1 MTKKILRGASIYAEG
16 SNIRHGSL
24 FLEGSKIVGMSESV
38 TDHSKD
44 LTDDTEII
52 NLKKEWTIIP
62 GFIDLHIHG
71 LENVDVM
78 DGNIKSISKMQKHLP
93 KEGTTSF
100 LATTMTQHKECIT
113 QAMKAVKKVMSED
126 RTGAEILGIHLEGP
140 FISKDKAGA
149 QPVEHISPIDADLF
163 DYWNHHSGN
172 NIRIVTFA
180 PELPGASA
188 FTRHLVSQGII
199 SSFGHSNASYS
210 IASEMIDEG
219 GSQGTHLFNQMSPIH
234 HRDVGLAG
242 ALLLDRRCYTEVI
255 ADGIHISKEAVQFI
269 YALKPRDKIVL
280 VTDSMRAKG
289 LCDGDSELGG
299 QKIIVKNGQATLES
313 GTLAGSTL
321 TMSEAFKNIIEFT
334 GCSFEEAIS
343 FCSFNPAVR
352 LGLESRKG
360 SIKTGKDADLIILD
374 ENKEIVMT
382 FCRGVCEYE
391 RD

>member
-1 MTKKILRGASIYAEG
+1 MTKKILRGARIYAKG
-16 SNIRHGSL
+16 LNVRHGNL
-24 FLEGSKIVGMSESV
+24 LLDGSKITGISESMP
-38 TDHSKD
+38 DHFRDISHG
-44 LTDDTEII
+44 TEMI

-78 DGNIKSISKMQKHLP
+78 DGNVEAIRQMQKHLP

-100 LATTMTQHKECIT
+100 LATTMTQHQECIT
-113 QAMKAVKKVMSED
+113 QAMKTVDVVMTEE

-140 FISKDKAGA
+140 FISHEKAGA
-149 QPVEHISPIDADLF
+149 QPVEHICPIDLNLF
-163 DYWNHHSGN
+163 DDWNQYAGN
-172 NIRIVTFA
+172 HIRIVTFA
-180 PELPGASA
+180 PELSGASA
-188 FTRHLVSQGII
+188 FTRHLVSRGII
-199 SSFGHSNASYS
+199 PSFGHSNATYS
-210 IASEMIDEG
+210 IANEMINAG

-234 HRDVGLAG
+234 HRDIGLAG
-242 ALLLDRRCYTEVI
+242 ALLLDDRCYTEII
-255 ADGIHISKEAVQFI
+255 ADGTHISKEAVQLI
-269 YALKPRDKIVL
+269 YALKPLNRIVL

-289 LCDGDSELGG
+289 LPDGISEIGG
-299 QKIIVKNGQATLES
+299 QKVFVKNGQATLED

-321 TMSEAFKNIIEFT
+321 TMIEAFKNIIEIT

-360 SIKTGKDADLIILD
+360 SIKTGKDADLVVLD
-374 ENKEIVMT
+374 ENKDIVMT
-382 FCRGVCEYE
+382 FCRGECTYE